1 MTSRPRFRRPAALGA
16 ATALAI
22 GLAGGLTTAA
32 EAHHARVPGPV
43 NAANTYGWGKHAWQD
58 DFVGPRKPIWAVS
71 APGAGNVRTQHGML
85 TLNTGRAGSVSATL
99 KGAGHA
105 VGRWEIRLRSR
116 QYSSAATS
124 YRVRTELV
132 PAAGRPQDCGARDV
146 ALESY
151 RLGTNRADFFIRNL
165 PDLAFTSHHGMNLG
179 NDRWHTF
186 AVEVTKS
193 HIAWFVDAHVVS
205 TERRAAALSGVPL
218 TVRFAMVGEAG
229 RRMNI
234 SRMQMDWLRYHTL
247 RKPNNRSIDAP
258 APAAGTYAGAC

>member
-1 MTSRPRFRRPAALGA
+1 MTSRPRLRRPAALGA
-16 ATALAI
+16 VTALV
-22 GLAGGLTTAA
+22 LTLGGVTTSAQ
-32 EAHHARVPGPV
+32 AHHARPPGPV
-43 NAANTYGWGKHAWQD
+43 NAANTYGWGKHVWQD
-58 DFVGPRKPIWAVS
+58 DFVGPRKSIWKVS

-85 TLNTGRAGSVSATL
+85 TLNTGRTGSVSATL

-116 QYSSAATS
+116 QYSAAATS

-132 PAAGRPQDCGARDV
+132 PAAGRPQNCGARDV

-151 RLGTNRADFFIRNL
+151 KLGTNRAHFYIRNL
-165 PDLAFTSHHGMNLG
+165 PNLAFASHHGMNLG

-193 HIAWFVDAHVVS
+193 HISWFVDAHVIN
-205 TERRAAALSGVPL
+205 TERRSPALSGVPL
-218 TVRFAMVGEAG
+218 TVRFAMVGEPG

-247 RKPNNRSIDAP
+247 RKPNTKSIAAP
-258 APAAGTYAGAC
+258 APAQGTFASAC